1 VVSSSGRCLREF
13 GPGGLVD
20 FWSTS
25 EPSGAPDLFT
35 DFAQP
40 ADVTWDGS
48 ILQGSIPCWVL
59 PNPSGLN
66 AHYQLP
72 DLVELFAGFRK
83 AIGVEAAHDPG

>member
-1 VVSSSGRCLREF
+1 MARHRPRVVAILGVTAYRAAFERPTATVGR
-13 GPGGLVD
+13 
-20 FWSTS
+20 
-25 EPSGAPDLFT
+25 
-35 DFAQP
+35 QP
-40 ADVTWDGS
+40 ERLGS
-48 ILQGSIPCWVL
+48 ANLWVL

>member
-1 VVSSSGRCLREF
+1 MS
-13 GPGGLVD
+13 P
-20 FWSTS
+20 
-25 EPSGAPDLFT
+25 
-35 DFAQP
+35 
-40 ADVTWDGS
+40 WDGS

>member
-1 VVSSSGRCLREF
+1 MARYRPRVVAILGVTAYRAAFERPAARLGRQDEL
-13 GPGGLVD
+13 LK
-20 FWSTS
+20 
-25 EPSGAPDLFT
+25 GAEL
-35 DFAQP
+35 
-40 ADVTWDGS
+40 
-48 ILQGSIPCWVL
+48 WVL